1 MVRQNGT
8 APLMAFRNNSVKSP
22 LPADVA
28 SSESSAEEEDGNTN
42 RRRTRFGDHAKMEIQ
57 ELSDFDGYH
66 HNDLVVVDGIAG
78 RVIDPVDARV
88 DGGLPSELVSECRM
102 SAHRRESQICVYLF
116 ENENKWGWYPSRDV
130 RYLNT
135 NGDSMSSL
143 SSFKL
148 AMKWHKKMMEMY
160 SGKQAMPSR

>member
-1 MVRQNGT
+1 MDIIIT
-8 APLMAFRNNSVKSP
+8 ILSLSTES
-22 LPADVA
+22 LDVHHF
-28 SSESSAEEEDGNTN
+28 SS
-42 RRRTRFGDHAKMEIQ
+42 
-57 ELSDFDGYH
+57 
-66 HNDLVVVDGIAG
+66 

-102 SAHRRESQICVYLF
+102 SAHRKESQICVYLF

-135 NGDSMSSL
+135 NGDNMSSL

-148 AMKWHKKMMEMY
+148 AMKW
-160 SGKQAMPSR
+160 